1 MQPGAV
7 VASAVLSGIAASL
20 ALAELEEELLADEAL
35 LLLVLLLLL
44 LSLLPLL
51 ELLLLLL
58 LLVLLEEDEEVAPN
72 WALVL
77 KMPVVAAV
85 TTLESRTCTCRR
97 YQQ

>member
-7 VASAVLSGIAASL
+7 VAAGVLSGVAASL
-20 ALAELEEELLADEAL
+20 ALAEPEEELLADEAL
-35 LLLVLLLLL
+35 LLLLLL

-58 LLVLLEEDEEVAPN
+58 LLEEDEEVAPN